1 MFTLQQVTEGS
12 KVSLRTMCKEAGIAN
27 YSTMSVAGMKLALS
41 GFLQANEV
49 TPESEAGPEYTA
61 EEQSTFAAEVET
73 GNELAEEIARQGASL
88 PMATPS
94 GNGNPPVATFVPMGF
109 YKPGYVAPAPMAVR
123 APKAAKPARVQ
134 MPMQNGQRQPKP
146 GTTCAAIWAWCERLW
161 QAGERPEVKGVR
173 AALGIGGTGGG
184 TFDHTTC
191 TVQFYAWRRFHAIR
205 GR

>member
-1 MFTLQQVTEGS
+1 MFTLSQVTEGS
-12 KVSLRTMCKEAGIAN
+12 KVSLRAMCKEAGLAN

-41 GFLQANEV
+41 AHLAAETALV
-49 TPESEAGPEYTA
+49 PEPESEPQFNGG
-61 EEQSTFAAEVET
+61 EENFAAET
-73 GNELAEEIARQGASL
+73 GTELAEEIARQVASL

-109 YKPGYVAPAPMAVR
+109 YKPGYVAPAPVAVR

-146 GTTCAAIWAWCERLW
+146 GTICASIWAWCEA
-161 QAGERPEVKGVR
+161 QNNAGVRPEVKALR
-173 AALGIGGTGGG
+173 AALGMGGVGGG
-184 TFDHTTC
+184 TADHTTC
-191 TVQFYAWRRFHAIR
+191 TVQFYAWRRFNGIR